1 MLLIQ
6 TLAKRCLV
14 SSSIFAAVELFGE
27 GATFHSNM
35 TEIEERVWGKMVAVT
50 EPVTLNMNDE
60 EVLTK
65 LTERERE
72 ILRLIFD
79 GKCSNEVA
87 IVLCVSKR
95 TVDFHLARAYV
106 KLGVSNRFQA
116 FKRALQLGIINS

>member
-1 MLLIQ
+1 MGRMEAC
-6 TLAKRCLV
+6 TAV
-14 SSSIFAAVELFGE
+14 SSRSVC
-27 GATFHSNM
+27 
-35 TEIEERVWGKMVAVT
+35 
-50 EPVTLNMNDE
+50 DD
-60 EVLTK
+60 EVLSR

-87 IVLCVSKR
+87 SILCVSKR

-116 FKRALQLGIINS
+116 FKKAIELGIIES

>member
-1 MLLIQ
+1 MGRMEAGTQQMSL
-6 TLAKRCLV
+6 
-14 SSSIFAAVELFGE
+14 SSS
-27 GATFHSNM
+27 
-35 TEIEERVWGKMVAVT
+35 
-50 EPVTLNMNDE
+50 DE
-60 EVLTK
+60 DILSR

-87 IVLCVSKR
+87 GILCVSKR

-116 FKRALQLGIINS
+116 FKRAIQLGIINS

>member
-1 MLLIQ
+1 MQ
-6 TLAKRCLV
+6 VSTGPMTLQGSDPAL
-14 SSSIFAAVELFGE
+14 
-27 GATFHSNM
+27 M
-35 TEIEERVWGKMVAVT
+35 TQ
-50 EPVTLNMNDE
+50 
-60 EVLTK
+60 

-87 IVLCVSKR
+87 TVLCVSKR

-116 FKRALQLGIINS
+116 FKRALELGIINA